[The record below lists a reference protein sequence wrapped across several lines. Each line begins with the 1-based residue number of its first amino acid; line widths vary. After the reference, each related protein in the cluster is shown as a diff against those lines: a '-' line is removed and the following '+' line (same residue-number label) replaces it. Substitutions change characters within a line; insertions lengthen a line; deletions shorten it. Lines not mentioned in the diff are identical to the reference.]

1 MSFPQ
6 LEEWKNDPDIIYNA
20 ETEKFNLSRKLH
32 YEKHFFDY
40 IYYCF
45 SARGSILNRNMQYS
59 PHNLYPTKINIC
71 PPPEEFDSVTIAT
84 NVLVNKQK
92 LEIQRQKSKGIF
104 DPVQVVEMYN
114 EDEKREVFVECSWPG
129 FIVPNK

>member
-1 MSFPQ
+1 
-6 LEEWKNDPDIIYNA
+6 
-20 ETEKFNLSRKLH
+20 
-32 YEKHFFDY
+32 
-40 IYYCF
+40 
-45 SARGSILNRNMQYS
+45 MQYA